1 VIASERK
8 STTLF
13 GEMSMT
19 SESPFPYG
27 QGPLI
32 PSAAPPPRRSSIAIA
47 AIITLVGSAALGLV
61 GGLVWNALAPSVPY
75 VIVSPGSADVTNAET
90 STFITGD
97 VWYCAIAVI
106 GGLIIG
112 TISYL
117 YAIRKYG
124 PVPMAAVLAGSFGA
138 GYLARWV
145 GQNLGLAKF
154 NAELAT
160 SKVGTVLHA
169 PPVLG
174 SDPGTVVWSA
184 IVLWTLAASL
194 VAGIFLT
201 LAALGDRNSPGGRV
215 R

>member
-1 VIASERK
+1 
-8 STTLF
+8 
-13 GEMSMT
+13 MT

-61 GGLVWNALAPSVPY
+61 GGLVWSAVAPRVPY
-75 VIVSPGSADVTNAET
+75 VVVSPGSADVTNAET
-90 STFITGD
+90 SAFITGD

-112 TISYL
+112 TIAYL
-117 YAIRKYG
+117 YAIRRYG
-124 PVPMAAVLAGSFGA
+124 PVPMAAVLVGSFGA

-154 NAELAT
+154 NAELAA
-160 SKVGTVLHA
+160 SKAGTILHA

-174 SDPGTVVWSA
+174 SDPATVVWSA

-201 LAALGDRNSPGGRV
+201 LAALGDRKSPGGRV

>member
-1 VIASERK
+1 
-8 STTLF
+8 
-13 GEMSMT
+13 MSMT

-32 PSAAPPPRRSSIAIA
+32 PSAAPPPRRRSIAIA
-47 AIITLVGSAALGLV
+47 AIVTLLGSAALGLV
-61 GGLVWNALAPSVPY
+61 GGLVWSAVAPRVPY
-75 VIVSPGSADVTNAET
+75 VVVSPGSADVTNAET

-112 TISYL
+112 AIAYL
-117 YAIRKYG
+117 YAIRRYG
-124 PVPMAAVLAGSFGA
+124 PVPMAAVLVGSFGA

-145 GQNLGLAKF
+145 GQNFGLAKF
-154 NAELAT
+154 NAELAA
-160 SKVGTVLHA
+160 SKAGTILHA

-201 LAALGDRNSPGGRV
+201 LAALGDRNAPGGRV